1 MLRRFC
7 LALGF
12 MTRIPVPMNW
22 EVQDGELEKS
32 IAYFPLIGLLLGF
45 LSAAAFWVVSLILPG
60 PIAILSGM
68 LALICLTGAFHVDGL
83 ADTADA
89 IYSAR
94 ARERMLE
101 IMRDS
106 RLGTNGAIA
115 VVFDLAFRFL
125 GLYYL
130 GYIFNKDIGLI
141 FLILPVC
148 GKMVQGILGYRA
160 VYARENGLGL
170 FIGTLRGKDVL
181 ICSLLGMIIV
191 TIVCGVAGLAASV
204 LVFLCIFL
212 FRRYIERILGGIT
225 GDIMGA
231 GNELAEILFLLFLYG
246 MILLL

>member
-1 MLRRFC
+1 MVRSL
-7 LALGF
+7 LAAVSLITRCPLGKF
-12 MTRIPVPMNW
+12 LPTER
-22 EVQDGELEKS
+22 ELQS
-32 IAYFPLIGLLLGF
+32 CSNYFPVVGLLLGILLYWPSYYAIAWFSPSAGGF
-45 LSAAAFWVVSLILPG
+45 LVLLMLEAVSG
-60 PIAILSGM
+60 G
-68 LALICLTGAFHVDGL
+68 FHLDGL

-246 MILLL
+246 MIPLL

>member
-1 MLRRFC
+1 M
-7 LALGF
+7 
-12 MTRIPVPMNW
+12 
-22 EVQDGELEKS
+22 
-32 IAYFPLIGLLLGF
+32 
-45 LSAAAFWVVSLILPG
+45 SLILPG

-130 GYIFNKDIGLI
+130 GYIFNKGHRLD
-141 FLILPVC
+141 FFSFYRFA
-148 GKMVQGILGYRA
+148 GKWCRGILGYRA

-204 LVFLCIFL
+204 LVFLCIYL

-231 GNELAEILFLLFLYG
+231 GNELAEIIVFTVSLWNDPAFVKMYKEIKELDR
-246 MILLL
+246 